1 MRVGRIFYALLLLL
15 LVTAPAL
22 AANMP
27 KRLSDIPIYPGA
39 VRDPEREQ
47 LHWDYLGY
55 LSDDVIFHDVRAYR
69 IENTYV
75 DDAAHFYL
83 EFFQPA
89 LGWPDT
95 DPYSL
100 EPGES
105 LGPWYDLG
113 FWETTRIFQDQYELD
128 TLIQDGK
135 WIRQAFAQRP
145 QWEEGK
151 WLSAM
156 SFYWEMVND
165 DYELLSFSLHLTDLG
180 YDSLEKIDY
189 KTTEIFIEMTVT
201 ELPDWEDW
209 DDIDIDWEAIW
220 NRDWDDDWD
229 D

>member
-47 LHWDYLGY
+47 LHWDYLSY
-55 LSDDVIFHDVRAYR
+55 LSYDVIFHDVRAYR
-69 IENTYV
+69 IESTYV
-75 DDAAHFYL
+75 DDAAYFYL
-83 EFFQPA
+83 EFFQPE
-89 LGWPDT
+89 LRWPDT

-105 LGPWYDLG
+105 LGPWYDLD

-156 SFYWEMVND
+156 SFYR
-165 DYELLSFSLHLTDLG
+165 S
-180 YDSLEKIDY
+180 
-189 KTTEIFIEMTVT
+189 
-201 ELPDWEDW
+201 
-209 DDIDIDWEAIW
+209 
-220 NRDWDDDWD
+220 
-229 D
+229 

>member
-1 MRVGRIFYALLLLL
+1 
-15 LVTAPAL
+15 
-22 AANMP
+22 
-27 KRLSDIPIYPGA
+27 
-39 VRDPEREQ
+39 
-47 LHWDYLGY
+47 
-55 LSDDVIFHDVRAYR
+55 
-69 IENTYV
+69 
-75 DDAAHFYL
+75 
-83 EFFQPA
+83 
-89 LGWPDT
+89 
-95 DPYSL
+95 
-100 EPGES
+100 
-105 LGPWYDLG
+105 
-113 FWETTRIFQDQYELD
+113 
-128 TLIQDGK
+128 LIQDGK